1 MKLHE
6 LYSIFH
12 EVLQEIYPLKEERES
27 IFFMLIIKVF
37 ECDKATVR
45 LRLIDQEILDE
56 IVREKLMKGLAALK
70 SNTPI
75 QYVLGQAHFFDLDWT
90 VDERVLIPRSETE
103 ELISWVIADQA
114 SKGPLRLLDVGTG
127 SGCIA
132 ISLKH
137 RSPEIK
143 IHALDISA
151 QALEIARQ
159 NAVQHNVEV
168 FFHQIDI
175 LQDLSESWPFFD
187 VIVSNPPYVKESEK
201 ALMHPNVYQYEP
213 AEALFV
219 PDEDPLIFYRK
230 IASWAKQK
238 LSARGVVYFEIN
250 QFLATETASLIERL
264 GYTEV
269 EIRKDIQGYPRMLKA
284 CVDC

>member
-27 IFFMLIIKVF
+27 LFFLLITNIL

-45 LRLIDQEILDE
+45 LRLINQEILDE
-56 IVREKLMKGLAALK
+56 ITYEKLMSGLADLQNNK
-70 SNTPI
+70 PI
-75 QYVLGQAHFFDLDWT
+75 QYVLGQAHFFGLDWV
-90 VDERVLIPRSETE
+90 VDERVLIPRPETE
-103 ELISWVIADQA
+103 ELISWVISDQA

-137 RSPEIK
+137 RLPEVE
-143 IHALDISA
+143 IHALDILD

-168 FFHQIDI
+168 FFHQLDI
-175 LQDLSESWPFFD
+175 LQDLPEFWPSFD
-187 VIVSNPPYVKESEK
+187 VIVSNPPYIKESEK
-201 ALMHPNVYQYEP
+201 VLMHPNIYQYEP
-213 AEALFV
+213 AKALFV
-219 PDEDPLIFYRK
+219 PDEAPLIFYRK
-230 IASWAKQK
+230 IVSWAKQK
-238 LSARGVVYFEIN
+238 LSAQGVIYFEIN
-250 QFLATETASLIERL
+250 QFLATETALLIEEL
-264 GYTEV
+264 GCIEV
-269 EIRKDIQGYPRMLKA
+269 EIRKDIQGHPRMLKA
-284 CVDC
+284 LIGC